1 MRTAFIVLLSLAIVL
16 GLEAAYFAVR
26 SVLQRRTDELKRRLQ
41 TLGAPGQ
48 GGESSLL
55 RRGRFASNPALGS
68 LLRTLRLAQRT
79 ERFLVSANSSLT
91 VAQLWGYSAA
101 LAAGA
106 LTLTIAL
113 GLAFLPLPIFVG
125 FAGGLPAL
133 VLAAA
138 ADRRCRKIS
147 EQLPEALDMMARSLR
162 AGHATSVAFQMVA
175 TELPEPVSLEFGRAF
190 EEQRLGLS
198 LDLAILH
205 MTERSPKNRDLKI
218 FATSAIIQ
226 KETGGNLAELLSGIA
241 ETIRARFRFEGKLRA
256 LTAEGRASGVV
267 LALMPIVTVI
277 MLLVVSPEYF
287 RPLVTEPSGRAIA
300 FCTGLTWVAG
310 VVWLHRLTKVDL

>member
-26 SVLQRRTDELKRRLQ
+26 AVIQRRTDELKRRLQ
-41 TLGAPGQ
+41 TLGAAGHD
-48 GGESSLL
+48 GESSLL
-55 RRGRFASNPALGS
+55 RPGRFASNPVLGS
-68 LLRTLRLAQRT
+68 LLRPLRLAQRT
-79 ERFLVSANSSLT
+79 ERLLVSANSPLT

-106 LTLTIAL
+106 LTLTLAL
-113 GLAFLPLPIFVG
+113 GLALLPLLIFVA

-133 VLAAA
+133 VLAVA

-205 MTERSPKNRDLKI
+205 MTERSPKNSDLKI

-226 KETGGNLAELLSGIA
+226 KETGGNLAELLAGIA
-241 ETIRARFRFEGKLRA
+241 ETIRARFRFEGKLRG
-256 LTAEGRASGVV
+256 LTAEGRASGLV
-267 LALMPIVTVI
+267 LALMPIITVV
-277 MLLVVSPEYF
+277 MLLVVSPEYL
-287 RPLVTEPSGRAIA
+287 RPLVTEPAGRAIA
-300 FCTGLTWVAG
+300 FGTCLTWVAG
-310 VVWLHRLTKVDL
+310 VAWLHRLTRVDL